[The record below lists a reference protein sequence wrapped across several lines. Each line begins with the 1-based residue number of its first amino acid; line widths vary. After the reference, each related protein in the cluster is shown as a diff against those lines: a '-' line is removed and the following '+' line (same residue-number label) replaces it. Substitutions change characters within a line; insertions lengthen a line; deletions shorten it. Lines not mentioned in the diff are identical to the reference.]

1 MIETRNKDWRNNQSG
16 FGYRLL
22 TKMGWSEGNG
32 LGKNKQGSTDIITV
46 EKRATALG
54 LGTSSDQL
62 GHHAWSETSSSYENL
77 LNQLR
82 GKYSMVNNNKTSDA
96 PKDETDESETEGK
109 GQNSKKK
116 MEQLG
121 NGNDEVINKKSKQ
134 AVENK
139 MTTKYLS
146 YHKVLKS
153 KNVSLYSQ
161 EDLAAIL
168 GSSIHKN
175 LQPTQVQSIQTN
187 ESSITI
193 SETIKPTNESNDNK
207 KKKEKRKREVVS
219 DEKNNDHEFDKEQET
234 KKRKKKEK
242 KSKK

>member
-46 EKRATALG
+46 KKRTTGLG
-54 LGTSSDQL
+54 LGTSEDQL
-62 GHHAWSETSSSYENL
+62 GHHAWSETSSTYENL
-77 LNQLR
+77 LTHLR
-82 GKYSMVNNNKTSDA
+82 GKYSKVNINKTPDA
-96 PKDETDESETEGK
+96 PKNETDESETEGK
-109 GQNSKKK
+109 GQN
-116 MEQLG
+116 
-121 NGNDEVINKKSKQ
+121 NKTEHEDDNKEETNSKSKQ
-134 AVENK
+134 VVEKK
-139 MTTKYLS
+139 MTTKFLS

-175 LQPTQVQSIQTN
+175 PQPTQVESIQTT
-187 ESSITI
+187 ESSVTI
-193 SETIKPTNESNDNK
+193 SGTVESINESNNNQK
-207 KKKEKRKREVVS
+207 EKEKEKRKREVES
-219 DEKNNDHEFDKEQET
+219 DETNIRHEPNQEQET